1 MFIEHLLS
9 DLIIPG
15 NTLLSFGTV
24 LSPPSGLGTDAHGC
38 RVRLVAGPGRGLAVP
53 ASIASPTAGWGWGGG
68 GGGLGPRLVFRLN
81 TQRQLWPR
89 GRTVGEPLSCVL
101 ASLPSPFPV
110 APGLPTQACAAGSS
124 QPWAVAWLPGWG
136 AGRGG
141 FQESLQEALLRVR
154 GRQQGA
160 HREGGPPGVWG
171 VPSQPAPQAGGR
183 GGVGSAQ
190 TPSRRLHRRQCCD
203 C

>member
-136 AGRGG
+136 RGGGLSGEPAGGPSESEGKAAGRPPGGRPSWGVGCSLSACPAGRG
-141 FQESLQEALLRVR
+141 Q
-154 GRQQGA
+154 GRC
-160 HREGGPPGVWG
+160 GVCSD
-171 VPSQPAPQAGGR
+171 PQPAPPP
-183 GGVGSAQ
+183 
-190 TPSRRLHRRQCCD
+190 PSVL
-203 C
+203 